1 MRRKWGTLLWAVLLG
16 LCASAAEAQTAL
28 PCTTG
33 CPARYYWES
42 QPCNVSTGLCA
53 RSYLP
58 LPSEFQSGKGMGLS
72 GLYEG
77 VSIEVC
83 APPGFLLTGTGT
95 LDVYTW
101 YPWQRDD
108 VSATLPV
115 KLEVSDVWLASSSST
130 KLEQDGG
137 VTSGVVTDGG
147 TNTTYDSRCA
157 HWDFKVGG
165 YSSRRLMVVAK
176 DVAITTGTC
185 NRSDNCPLDVRVNGL
200 ETIR

>member
-1 MRRKWGTLLWAVLLG
+1 MRKMTWLWAVLLG
-16 LCASAAEAQTAL
+16 LCAGAAQAQTVL
-28 PCTTG
+28 PCTAG
-33 CPARYYWES
+33 CPARYYWEV
-42 QPCNVSTGLCA
+42 QPCNVSTGACA

-58 LPSEFQSGKGMGLS
+58 LPSEFQSSKGMGLN
-72 GLYEG
+72 GTYEG

-95 LDVYTW
+95 LNVYTW
-101 YPWQRDD
+101 YPWLRDD
-108 VSATLPV
+108 VSAILPV
-115 KLEVSDVWLASSSST
+115 QLDVADVWISSSNAY

-147 TNTTYDSRCA
+147 TNTTYNPRCV
-157 HWDFKVGG
+157 HWYDLKVGG
-165 YSSRRLMVVAK
+165 YSSRRIMVVAK

-185 NRSDNCPLDVRVNGL
+185 NRSDGCPLEVRINAL